1 MEDTEK
7 HDDVPAIRDALMAP
21 RRLSRTL
28 FSSSLSPEYIHPA
41 PVTSLAE
48 GAWSAYQRGD
58 LGRVV
63 TALPGLI
70 KTTQQMDAASA
81 DDAAYRRACAAVSAR
96 IHHLAATTL
105 SKIGE
110 ADLAWIAAE
119 RAMQAADEA
128 DDPLVL
134 ASAARSGTH
143 ALLAVGRFAD
153 ALELGAAAARWLEP
167 KMAAGNP
174 AALSL
179 YGMLHLRTAV
189 AAARHQDRST
199 ANELLGHASRAADQ
213 LGEDANY
220 WFTGFGPS
228 NVELHKVS
236 AALDLGD
243 ISQVIEMGS
252 RINVD
257 HLPVERQVTHLIDLA
272 RAYGLVAKDDDALQT
287 LLTAEHKSPAIVRH
301 STAVREVVRS
311 MYRRAPATAA
321 RNPRRFSHWPS
332 AVERSGKPHGSRTSP
347 RHRRL
352 RCWRRGRPRLW
363 FDLARHRCRMDRRRE
378 RDPDRG
384 PLDDR
389 LGPSRRDRE
398 GDRLRGPV
406 RARFL
411 TRRALTRR
419 STATSSRRPPRTL
432 SPNSLSALPTTR
444 H

>member
-1 MEDTEK
+1 MRGAGDQLSVGERIAFYRRRRGLSQAVLADLVGRTEDWLSKIERGEREIRRLDVLAEVARGLRVTLGDLLGEPVLMEDTEE
-7 HDDVPAIRDALMAP
+7 HDDVPAVRDALMAP

-28 FSSSLSPEYIHPA
+28 FSSSLSPEYIDPG
-41 PVTSLAE
+41 PVTQLAE

-70 KTTQQMDAASA
+70 KTTQQMEAASA

-143 ALLAVGRFAD
+143 ALLAVGRFDD
-153 ALELGAAAARWLEP
+153 ALELGEVAARWLGP
-167 KMAAGNP
+167 RMAAGDP

-179 YGMLHLRTAV
+179 YGMLYLRTAV

-199 ANELLGHASRAADQ
+199 ANELLTNADRAADQ
-213 LGEDANY
+213 LGEDANH

-228 NVELHKVS
+228 NVELHRIS

-243 ISQVIEMGS
+243 ISQVIESGP
-252 RINVD
+252 RVNVD
-257 HLPVERQVTHLIDLA
+257 HLPVERQVTHMIDLA
-272 RAYGLVAKDDDALQT
+272 RAYSLVAKDDEALQA
-287 LLTAEHKSPAIVRH
+287 LLSAEQKSPTIVRH
-301 STAVREVVRS
+301 STVVREVVRS

-321 RNPRRFSHWPS
+321 KKSS
-332 AVERSGKPHGSRTSP
+332 A
-347 RHRRL
+347 L
-352 RCWRRGRPRLW
+352 
-363 FDLARHRCRMDRRRE
+363 LALAERCRA
-378 RDPDRG
+378 
-384 PLDDR
+384 
-389 LGPSRRDRE
+389 
-398 GDRLRGPV
+398 V
-406 RARFL
+406 R
-411 TRRALTRR
+411 
-419 STATSSRRPPRTL
+419 
-432 SPNSLSALPTTR
+432 
-444 H
+444 